1 MRRSTRYLPPQAPS
15 AAHRQE
21 GRTPGRG
28 FMHKTESV
36 ERGGGAGMTSSK
48 PTLVTPKSGSTWLAM
63 NRQTRPPACTANPC
77 PVPTCCTLCWQ
88 RRPKQRVH
96 FVCAA
101 RSRQA
106 DHDHAQHALP
116 DHVQRPEYF
125 STPRSNLPTRRRRS
139 RHMTSSK
146 PTLVTPK
153 SGSTWQAMNR
163 QKRVGEM
170 LSQLPNAA
178 KRHTLPSSSSS

>member
-1 MRRSTRYLPPQAPS
+1 
-15 AAHRQE
+15 
-21 GRTPGRG
+21 
-28 FMHKTESV
+28 
-36 ERGGGAGMTSSK
+36 MTSSK
-48 PTLVTPKSGSTWLAM
+48 TTLVTPKSGSTWLAM

-125 STPRSNLPTRRRRS
+125 STPRSNPSNAYTSCVLRALVRLIMIMRNMHFQIKYSAPNTSAHPVRTFLLGGGGAG
-139 RHMTSSK
+139 MTSSK